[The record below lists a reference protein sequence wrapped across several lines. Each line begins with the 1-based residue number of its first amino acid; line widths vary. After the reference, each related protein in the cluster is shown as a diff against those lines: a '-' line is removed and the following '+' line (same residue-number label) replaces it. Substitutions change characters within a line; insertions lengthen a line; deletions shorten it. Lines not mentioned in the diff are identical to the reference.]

1 MPSHLTYA
9 EKGEADLQRA
19 MEEYN
24 RLYPDAPI
32 KKLGQSPDRYLHLL
46 GFHNW
51 RAGDNPLSADAIAAI
66 EWETDGTTFS

>member
-1 MPSHLTYA
+1 MLSQLTYA
-9 EKGEADLQRA
+9 EKGEQELQCA
-19 MEEYN
+19 MEDYN

-32 KKLGQSPDRYLHLL
+32 KKLGHSPDRYFYLL

-51 RAGDNPLSADAIAAI
+51 RDGDNPLSADAIAAI